1 MVCPFRVGVAFEYIT
16 KKDKDGNNEYLE
28 KEQRAVYPPCYLDE
42 CPYYDGFGGCKR
54 IEDD

>member
-1 MVCPFRVGVAFEYIT
+1 MICPFRVGVAFEYIT